1 MKEECRT
8 RHTPVCL
15 FLFQEIVATKY
26 FKYVNLKLPLYL
38 ILPKKLNKKK
48 TCICNILSVIFFLR

>member
-48 TCICNILSVIFFLR
+48 DLYL

>member
-26 FKYVNLKLPLYL
+26 FKYVNLKLLLYL

-48 TCICNILSVIFFLR
+48 DLYL

>member
-26 FKYVNLKLPLYL
+26 FKYVDLKLPLYL
-38 ILPKKLNKKK
+38 ILSKKSNKKR
-48 TCICNILSVIFFLR
+48 LVFVIF